1 MPDRS
6 ERMWQTAYEM
16 ARSGRY
22 SGVDEVAKAL
32 QARYP
37 HAPQVLDNKRVRQ
50 ELDRLCTEARP
61 GDAEG
66 PRTTR

>member
-6 ERMWQTAYEM
+6 ERMWQKAYEM

-32 QARYP
+32 CSPAI
-37 HAPQVLDNKRVRQ
+37 LM
-50 ELDRLCTEARP
+50 
-61 GDAEG
+61 
-66 PRTTR
+66 PRRCSTTSVSERS